1 MTSWSASTHMLLV
14 VDNHDSF
21 TWNLVHALARFASD
35 LVVVQGDEV
44 SLSDVVGWSP
54 RGIVLSP
61 GPGRPEQA
69 GIGIALVRALGTQ
82 LSAPL
87 LGVCLGHQIVCAAL
101 GAEVVHAARLMH
113 GRTSRLVHDGRGVF
127 AGLPASFE
135 VARYHSLIVDPG
147 TLPPSLIA
155 SAHTDQGELMAVRH
169 VSLPIES
176 VQFHPESFM
185 TEHGLTMV
193 QRFVERLPVR

>member
-1 MTSWSASTHMLLV
+1 MLLV

-21 TWNLVHALARFASD
+21 TWNLVHALGHFATD
-35 LVVVQGDEV
+35 VAVVQGDEV
-44 SLSDVVGWSP
+44 SLAEVLSQSP
-54 RGIVLSP
+54 RGIVLTP
-61 GPGRPEQA
+61 GPGRPERA
-69 GIGIALVRALGTQ
+69 GVGVELVRALG
-82 LSAPL
+82 SARSIPL
-87 LGVCLGHQIVCAAL
+87 LGVCLGHQIVCTAL
-101 GAEVVHAARLMH
+101 GAKVVHAERLMH
-113 GRTSRLVHDGRGVF
+113 GRTSRLIHDGGGLF

-135 VARYHSLIVDPG
+135 VARYHSLIVDPR

-193 QRFVERLPVR
+193 RRFVERLAVR